1 MTVTASQVK
10 ELRESTGAGMM
21 DCKSV
26 LVETDGDMEKAI
38 KLLREKGLAKAAKK
52 ADRVA
57 TQGMVKVNF
66 AGDGKSASAIEVN
79 SETDFVAKN
88 DEFIE
93 FAGKLASIVLE
104 KDIENVD
111 ALLAG
116 PYGDGGTVAE
126 ALNGKI
132 ARIGENI
139 SIRRFARFSE
149 PGCVYTGY
157 THGGGVIGVVVG
169 FETDATADEIAV
181 MGKDVAM
188 QIASMRPKFISDAD
202 VDADYIATEKE
213 IMTQQVINE
222 GKPPE
227 MVEKIV
233 GGKLKKEI
241 KEVCLESQKFVKDAE
256 VTVKQYVDNKAKELG
271 KTIKIATMLR
281 YEVGEGIEKKTE
293 NFAEEVARQIG

>member
-93 FAGKLASIVLE
+93 FAGKLADIVLE

-126 ALNGKI
+126 ALNSKI

-139 SIRRFARFSE
+139 SIRRFARFCE
-149 PGCVYTGY
+149 PSCVYTGY

-169 FETDATADEIAV
+169 FETDATTDEIAV

-202 VDADYIATEKE
+202 VDADYIAAEKE

-256 VTVKQYVDNKAKELG
+256 ITVKQYVDNKAKELG